1 MTTSH
6 TSRMVTLLGAFR
18 RERNGL
24 VADTMHYDGTRYGL
38 NYGVSLVTV
47 RQKVRAEEPQ
57 RDEAFA
63 RFLMTQQVRCLQL
76 AALHLADSA
85 TWQTTDDARLWLDA
99 LSNSELAEEAAYALL
114 SHVATF
120 ATLFE
125 QSISHP
131 SLYARYA
138 ILRAAARRSD
148 VELHWLDEALRLA
161 CREEHRLLNQAT
173 VALWAHYANRGA
185 SQKEAVLDRL
195 SSLGTTPT
203 EQYLREELAW
213 QIL

>member
-1 MTTSH
+1 MSSH
-6 TSRMVTLLGAFR
+6 TSRMVALLGAFR

-47 RQKVRAEEPQ
+47 RQKVRALEAE
-57 RDEAFA
+57 RDEEFA

-76 AALHLADSA
+76 AALHLADPA
-85 TWQTTDDARLWLDA
+85 AWQTMDDARRWLDA
-99 LSNSELAEEAAYALL
+99 LNNSELAEEAAYALL
-114 SHVATF
+114 NHVTDF
-120 ATLFE
+120 AALFE
-125 QSISHP
+125 QSIDHP
-131 SLYARYA
+131 VLYARYA
-138 ILRAAARRSD
+138 LLRAAARRSD
-148 VELHWLDEALRLA
+148 VDWLWLDRALKVA
-161 CREEHRLLNQAT
+161 SHAEHRLLNQAA
-173 VALWAHYANRGA
+173 VALWAHYANSCP

-203 EQYLREELAW
+203 ELYLKEELAW

>member
-1 MTTSH
+1 MSSH
-6 TSRMVTLLGAFR
+6 TSRMVALLGAFR

-47 RQKVRAEEPQ
+47 RQKVRALETE
-57 RDEAFA
+57 RDEEFA

-76 AALHLADSA
+76 AALHLADPA
-85 TWQTTDDARLWLDA
+85 AWQTMDDARRWLDA
-99 LSNSELAEEAAYALL
+99 LNNSELAEEAAYALL
-114 SHVATF
+114 SHVTDF
-120 ATLFE
+120 AAFFE
-125 QSISHP
+125 QSIDHP
-131 SLYARYA
+131 VLYARYA
-138 ILRAAARRSD
+138 LLRAAARRSD
-148 VELHWLDEALRLA
+148 VDWLWLDRALKVA
-161 CREEHRLLNQAT
+161 CHAEHRLLNQAA
-173 VALWAHYANRGA
+173 VALWAHYANSGP

-203 EQYLREELAW
+203 ELYLKEELAW